1 MELTYTPRILLCGDE
16 AKFLSQCSDRPVQII
31 GHTKLYGE
39 IDGQKFNFGEDGKI
53 FFNDKLQD
61 FDALKNFL
69 TGGDV
74 DYLLFTEF
82 ADLAIFR
89 NYSFKHGFIST
100 KVTTLAQFKV
110 LPREFF
116 YDLYAERELFL
127 HLKNSG
133 VKTLLDADG
142 YFLRGAL
149 NTKEFNDF
157 TEIDCITN
165 EPVPPIKENIYT
177 HVYKNFAEVG
187 FKRYDAALLIERRP
201 IDFDATFV
209 MLENFTDCVII
220 FTRTNSEPEK
230 HFVATLK
237 NFEQITGFR
246 SATGNWFFV
255 RRHRKPENFC
265 VYVVTYKDLQL
276 AEPPEGYKII
286 HAGRGLSKDIG
297 YDGDNTG
304 DNISSLNVYL
314 NELTALYWMW
324 KNTTHTVVG
333 LNHYRRF
340 FTESPDT
347 SFAYEKILTKD
358 AALKLLER
366 YDFITS
372 TATYEILTQREL
384 IKNDCKE
391 ELTTLAENVFRKH
404 LIKAQPD
411 YLPAFE
417 EVMNA
422 LTIYRSHLF
431 ITRRNI
437 FDAYCKWLFSFLLDA
452 TDEIL
457 RTADLANLP
466 FTPRRLIA
474 FFAERM
480 LTVWLQRNRMRIKEL
495 NFMFIKEL

>member
-16 AKFLSQCSDRPVQII
+16 AKFLSQCVDRPIKII
-31 GHTKLYGE
+31 GHIKFYGE
-39 IDGQKFNFGEDGKI
+39 VDGQKFNFGDDGKS
-53 FFNDKLQD
+53 FFDDKLQD

-69 TGGDV
+69 AGGDV

-82 ADLAIFR
+82 NDLAIFR
-89 NYSFKHGFIST
+89 NYSFKNGFVST
-100 KVTTLAQFKV
+100 KVTTLTQFKV

-116 YDLYAERELFL
+116 YDLYAERELL
-127 HLKNSG
+127 MHLKNSG
-133 VKTLLDADG
+133 VKTLLDVDG

-149 NTKEFNDF
+149 STKEFNDF
-157 TEIDCITN
+157 TEIDCITDK
-165 EPVPPIKENIYT
+165 PLPPLMENIYA

-187 FKRYDAALLIERRP
+187 FKRYDAAILIERRP
-201 IDFDATFV
+201 IDFDSTFV
-209 MLENFTDCVII
+209 MLENFTDCVIT
-220 FTRTNSEPEK
+220 FARTNSELEK
-230 HFVATLK
+230 HFFATVK
-237 NFEQITGFR
+237 NFDKITGFR
-246 SATGNWFFV
+246 SATGNWFFAQ
-255 RRHRKPENFC
+255 RHRTPENFC

-276 AEPPEGYKII
+276 AAPPEGYKII

-297 YDGDNTG
+297 YIGDNTG
-304 DNISSLNVYL
+304 DNISALNVYL

-324 KNTTHTVVG
+324 KNTSHTVIG

-340 FTESPDT
+340 FTESPDAN
-347 SFAYEKILTKD
+347 FAYEKILTKD
-358 AALKLLER
+358 AAMKLLER

-384 IKNDCKE
+384 IQNDCRE
-391 ELTTLAENVFRKH
+391 ELTTLAENIFRKH
-404 LIKAQPD
+404 LLKAQPD
-411 YLPAFE
+411 YLQSFE
-417 EVMNA
+417 DVMNA

-457 RTADLANLP
+457 RIVDLENFP

-480 LTVWLQRNRMRIKEL
+480 LTVWLRRNRLRVKEL
-495 NFMFIKEL
+495 NFMFIKGL